1 MPKQNKFLRVNFA
14 TFMRNL
20 LLLIALTLFSASASA
35 QSKLILSG
43 YIKDTVNGEV
53 VRGCVISVEGN
64 KTTAVSNDY
73 GFYSISLNPGTYNI
87 SFSYNNFYTKVIS
100 VDLKENKTLNIEM
113 KKQETEFSAGKV
125 IGKKRDNMVEKT
137 DMSTNNLNIS
147 QIKKIPAFLGEVD
160 IVRSVQ
166 LLPGVSTVGEGA
178 TGFNVRGGSI
188 DQNLILLDEAPVFNS
203 SHLFG
208 FFSVFNPDAVKDV
221 KLIKG
226 GIPAQYGGRL
236 SSALDVRMKDGN
248 SKKFEVNGGV
258 GLIFSR
264 LSIEGP
270 IARKNEKMKNKS
282 SFIIAARRSY
292 IDVLAKPF
300 LVNNESLKDAIFYFY
315 DLTAKVNYI
324 INSKNR
330 IYLSG
335 YVGRDAFGAPGAK
348 FDWGNQTATFRW
360 NHLFSS
366 KTFMNLTTY
375 FSKYDYRL
383 GFGSDDNKFEWKSN
397 IINYSIKPDFTIYM
411 NGKNTLSF
419 GGVSTYYIFNPGDA
433 VSEDEGSVVQFGLPK
448 KFALESAIYADNEQ
462 KLSSQLTIKYGLRV
476 SNFQYLGKGTALVLE
491 RPEAAQRAIVKERIE
506 YESLK
511 SIASYTIPEP
521 RISANYKF
529 NKLSSMKLSYNRM
542 SQYLHLISNTAA
554 SVPLD
559 VWTPTTNN
567 IKPQIGDQVALGYFQ
582 NIGNK
587 IDYELSIEGYYK
599 YLQNQIDYIDGAELL
614 LNSSLEA
621 DLLNGK
627 GRAYGLE
634 LYFKKNVGKLT
645 GWISYTL
652 AKSER
657 KVEGISNDEWYR
669 NRFDRRHN
677 MNIVA
682 SYEINNKWT
691 VSGNFVLGT
700 GTPTNLPNTK
710 YAFQGIQGIPQ
721 NASGLRNDV
730 TIKPYHRLDLS
741 ATYIRKKTEKW
752 ESNWVFGIYNVYGR
766 RNPFS
771 YYSRNNPDN
780 NLQTQLIRYSVIGSI
795 IPSVSWNFKF

>member
-1 MPKQNKFLRVNFA
+1 MV
-14 TFMRNL
+14 
-20 LLLIALTLFSASASA
+20 FSALFTVSKA
-35 QSKLILSG
+35 QTNFTLSG
-43 YIKDTVNGEV
+43 YVKDTLNGEV
-53 VRGCVISVEGN
+53 INGCVISVEGIKSVAGTN
-64 KTTAVSNDY
+64 TY
-73 GFYSISLNPGTYNI
+73 GFYSLSLPQGSYKV
-87 SFSYNNFYTKVIS
+87 SYSYNGYYPKVIS
-100 VDLKENKTLNIEM
+100 IELNGNLTRNIDLN
-113 KKQETEFSAGKV
+113 KQETVFEGGKV
-125 IGKKRDNMVEKT
+125 TAKRRENQVEKT

-236 SSALDVRMKDGN
+236 SSTLDVRMKDGN

-258 GLIFSR
+258 GVIFSR
-264 LSIEGP
+264 LSVEGP

-300 LVNNESLKDAIFYFY
+300 LRNNENLKDAIFYFY
-315 DLTAKVNYI
+315 DLTAKINYA
-324 INSKNR
+324 INANNR
-330 IYLSG
+330 IYLSA

-348 FDWGNQTATFRW
+348 FDWGNQTTTFRW

-366 KTFMNLTTY
+366 KTFMNMTAY

-383 GFGSDDNKFEWKSN
+383 GFGSDNNTFEWKSN
-397 IINYSIKPDFTIYM
+397 IINYSVKPDFTYYL
-411 NGKNTLSF
+411 NANNTMTF
-419 GGVSTYYIFNPGDA
+419 GGISTYYIFNPGDA
-433 VSEDEGSVVQFGLPK
+433 ISQDQGSVVQFGLPK
-448 KFALESAIYADNEQ
+448 KFALESALYADNEQ
-462 KLSSQLTIKYGLRV
+462 KINSHLTLKYGLRL
-476 SNFQYLGKGTALVLE
+476 SNFQYMGKGTALILD
-491 RPEAAQRAIVKERIE
+491 RPEVARRAEVKERIE
-506 YESLK
+506 YGSFK
-511 SIASYTIPEP
+511 TIAQYTNPEP
-521 RISANYKF
+521 RFSANYRI
-529 NKLSSMKLSYNRM
+529 NKLSSVKLSYNRM
-542 SQYLHLISNTAA
+542 AQYLHLISNTAA

-567 IKPQIGDQVALGYFQ
+567 IKPQLADQVALGYFK

-587 IDYELSIEGYYK
+587 IDYEFSVETYYK
-599 YLQNQIDYIDGAELL
+599 YMQNQIDYIDGAELL
-614 LNSSLEA
+614 LNSALEA
-621 DLLNGK
+621 DLLSGK
-627 GRAYGLE
+627 GRAYGAE
-634 LYFKKNVGKLT
+634 FYFKKNVGKLT
-645 GWISYTL
+645 GWLSYTL
-652 AKSER
+652 AKTER
-657 KVEGISNDEWYR
+657 KVDGISNNEWYR

-677 MNIVA
+677 LNLVA
-682 SYEINNKWT
+682 SYEISKRWT
-691 VSGNFVLGT
+691 VSSNFVFGT

-710 YAFQGIQGIPQ
+710 YSFQGIQGIPQ

-741 ATYIRKKTEKW
+741 VTYVRKKTEKW
-752 ESNWVFGIYNVYGR
+752 ESNWVFGVYNVYGR
-766 RNPFS
+766 KNPFS

-780 NLQTQLIRYSVIGSI
+780 NMQTQLIRYSVIGSI

>member
-1 MPKQNKFLRVNFA
+1 MSVTFA
-14 TFMRNL
+14 ARMRKLVL
-20 LLLIALTLFSASASA
+20 LSLFTLFVFNIHA
-35 QSKLILSG
+35 QVKVTLSG
-43 YIKDTVNGEV
+43 YVKDSFNGEIVNG
-53 VRGCVISVEGN
+53 CQISVEGEKAN
-64 KTTAVSNDY
+64 AVTNNY
-73 GFYSISLNPGTYNI
+73 GFYSITLSPGTYKI
-87 SFSYNNFYTKVIS
+87 SFSQSNFNTYVTTVE
-100 VDLKENKTLNIEM
+100 LKENKTLNIDLV
-113 KKQETEFSAGKV
+113 KQEKNFATYKKTA
-125 IGKKRDNMVEKT
+125 KKRENFVEKT
-137 DMSTNNLNIS
+137 EMSTNSLNIA
-147 QIKKIPAFLGEVD
+147 QIKRMPAFLGEVD

-248 SKKFEVNGGV
+248 NKEFEVNGGI
-258 GLIFSR
+258 GIIFSR
-264 LSIEGP
+264 LSLEGP
-270 IARKNEKMKNKS
+270 IARKNEKYKNKS
-282 SFIIAARRSY
+282 SFIIAGRRSY

-300 LVNNESLKDAIFYFY
+300 LKNNESLKDASFYFY
-315 DLTAKVNYI
+315 DLTGKINYI
-324 INSKNR
+324 INDKNR

-335 YVGRDAFGAPGAK
+335 YLGRDVFGVPNAK

-366 KTFMNLTTY
+366 KVFMNFTTY

-383 GFGSDDNKFEWKSN
+383 GFGQDDNSFEWKSTIMN
-397 IINYSIKPDFTIYM
+397 FSFKPDLIYYA
-411 NGKNTLSF
+411 NSKNTVNF
-419 GGVSTYYIFNPGDA
+419 GAISTYYIFNPGDA
-433 VSEDEGSVVQFGLPK
+433 ISKDQGKVVQFGLPQK
-448 KFALESAIYADNEQ
+448 YALESAVYIDNEQ
-462 KLSSQLTIKYGLRV
+462 KVNPSLTLKYGLRV
-476 SNFQYLGKGTALVLE
+476 SNFQYLGKGTAFILE
-491 RPEAAQRAIVKERIE
+491 RPEVAQRAIVKERIS
-506 YESLK
+506 YEAGQV
-511 SIASYTIPEP
+511 IASYTVPEP
-521 RISANYKF
+521 RFSANFKI
-529 NKLSSMKLSYNRM
+529 NKLQALKLSYNRM

-559 VWTPTTNN
+559 VWTPSTNN
-567 IKPQIGDQVALGYFQ
+567 IKPQIADQIALGYFK
-582 NIGNK
+582 NFGSK
-587 IDYELSIEGYYK
+587 IDYELSVEAYYK
-599 YLQNQIDYIDGAELL
+599 DLQNQIDYIDGADLL
-614 LNSSLEA
+614 LNSALEA

-634 LYFKKNVGKLT
+634 VYFKKNVGKFN

-657 KVEGISNDEWYR
+657 KVDGISNNEWYL

-677 MNIVA
+677 LNMVA
-682 SYEINNKWT
+682 SYEFSDKWT
-691 VSGNFVLGT
+691 FSANFVYGT

-710 YAFQGIQGIPQ
+710 YSFQGIQGIPQ
-721 NASGLRNDV
+721 NANGLRNDV

-741 ATYIRKKTEKW
+741 ATFVNKKTEKW
-752 ESNWVFGIYNVYGR
+752 ESNFVFGVYNVYSR

-780 NLQTQLIRYSVIGSI
+780 NFQTQLIRYSVIGAI
-795 IPSVSWNFKF
+795 VPSVSWNFKF